1 MVSYF
6 AFLFYA
12 VGFKIRPINRFPV
25 PSSLNPTPFRDLM
38 VLDTSKRRATWAVY
52 VGPGG
57 YMKVMN
63 ACFTGPNNIF
73 ELFLS

>member
-1 MVSYF
+1 M
-6 AFLFYA
+6 
-12 VGFKIRPINRFPV
+12 